1 MANLRRNKTNDQ
13 REFLLLYAI
22 IKTQYK
28 HTTNI
33 ILQRTI
39 FWKQYV

>member
-22 IKTQYK
+22 IKT
-28 HTTNI
+28 HNI

-39 FWKQYV
+39 F